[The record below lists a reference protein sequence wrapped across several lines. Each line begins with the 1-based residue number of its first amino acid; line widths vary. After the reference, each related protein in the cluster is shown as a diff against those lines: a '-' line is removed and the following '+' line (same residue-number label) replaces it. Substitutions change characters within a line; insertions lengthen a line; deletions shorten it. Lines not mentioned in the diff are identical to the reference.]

1 MLTALHI
8 ENIAIIERLDI
19 DFKDGFTVLTGE
31 TGAGNNHGDRLVCAG
46 RHSWRL
52 WKEQSHGKR
61 AGAGGGAEW
70 SERQRGPAL
79 RSYRTR

>member
-1 MLTALHI
+1 MLKSLFIQNYALI
-8 ENIAIIERLDI
+8 DTLDI
-19 DFKDGFTVLTGE
+19 RFEPGFSVITGE

-79 RSYRTR
+79 RTYRSR